1 MLIILMRITIVII
14 ILKSTILVKIK
25 KIINWNNYI
34 NDIKNGNDYNVNRN
48 YNNDDIFT
56 NIDNNNDNN
65 KIRNIFFFLS
75 YSPIL
80 NNPE

>member
-1 MLIILMRITIVII
+1 MI

>member
-1 MLIILMRITIVII
+1 MLIFLMRITIVII